1 MGLAVYSLVATGT
14 DPASWTWT
22 IGQNAAGAISVYRN
36 VDPASPVD
44 GQNGQTRSGAAQT
57 TPSIIATQIDEL
69 SLASFAIASTTSI
82 SGTDNWASPP
92 TGMTERADVANTA
105 TTWVAVNQND
115 HVETSSVC
123 CSSHLPCLSRRGGG
137 NGGGRE
143 RSAAPPG
150 CSCGDRCRGAS
161 GGACGKHGRRVRRC
175 GLGSPGRVRDRIAC
189 RNARLRVRS
198 PAGRRHRSRVV
209 RRTFGERCLRRQCCS
224 CERGSGQ
231 HEPVLVQPLLH
242 ADLRVPERYLG
253 SSPVE
258 CGSHVEHVQGRR
270 RSRVVHVLL

>member
-22 IGQNAAGAISVYRN
+22 IGQNAAGAISAYRN

-44 GQNGQTRSGAAQT
+44 AQNGQTTSGAAQT

-115 HVETSSVC
+115 HVETSASALSAGTAATVGT
-123 CSSHLPCLSRRGGG
+123 SGVAHLLTLRGKQIGRASC
-137 NGGGRE
+137 RE
-143 RSAAPPG
+143 RVEIR
-150 CSCGDRCRGAS
+150 GDAVS
-161 GGACGKHGRRVRRC
+161 LK
-175 GLGSPGRVRDRIAC
+175 
-189 RNARLRVRS
+189 
-198 PAGRRHRSRVV
+198 
-209 RRTFGERCLRRQCCS
+209 
-224 CERGSGQ
+224 
-231 HEPVLVQPLLH
+231 
-242 ADLRVPERYLG
+242 
-253 SSPVE
+253 
-258 CGSHVEHVQGRR
+258 
-270 RSRVVHVLL
+270 